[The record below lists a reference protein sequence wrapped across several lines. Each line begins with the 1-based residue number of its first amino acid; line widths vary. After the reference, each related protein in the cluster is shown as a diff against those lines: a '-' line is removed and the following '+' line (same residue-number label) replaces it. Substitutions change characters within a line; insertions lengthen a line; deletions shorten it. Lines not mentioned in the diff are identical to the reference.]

1 MMDLMSSVKHS
12 LSLIVPLVKKTKYL
26 FLLFCCLSI
35 CRVQAQVFEQVIGYP
50 YNGVVNKPVAVTEGN
65 NTYVVDEQAH
75 KVIGYTSGDQ
85 VILTLGGYGTEDGKF
100 RTPAGIA
107 AAGSKI
113 YVVDSGNHR
122 VQVFNASNGS
132 FLFSFGS
139 QGSADGQFNNPKGIF
154 IDNYNQVIV
163 VDQGNARVQM
173 FNINGAFIRK
183 FGTYGSGNGQF
194 NNPVAVFSVDVSF
207 QQRLYVSDAGNN
219 RVQYFDY
226 NGTYQG
232 QFGTAG
238 TGDGQFNN
246 PTGIRTVITST
257 GVTQLF
263 VADSG
268 NKRIQAFSTAGVFIG
283 IVGSAGTG
291 DGQFNAISD
300 LSTVTYGFR
309 ACDPVNGTISTFLG
323 GGTGLPTF
331 SSKFGQNAT
340 GNGWLHYPQNMARL
354 NSYIYAADKKNKRVQ
369 IFNVNFSN
377 IYESKF
383 GEGYAVE
390 GIAVDEA
397 NTVYATNPA
406 DHKIRVYNSIGG
418 FKYEIGAPGSG
429 PGQLNTP
436 GDLVVVKSGPDNLL
450 YVIDR
455 GNYRIQVFNGATG
468 IPVRNFGT
476 QGTGNGQFTTP
487 NGICADASGKIYV
500 AEDYKIQ
507 VFDGNGTWLKTIT
520 GAGQGSGNG
529 QFDRIQDV
537 AVDASGNIYV
547 VENNNNRIQLLTSEG
562 VFIRKFGTF
571 GFGDGQFNNPSGIFL
586 YENQIYVADQMN
598 HRLQV
603 LQAKPTPDVNFA
615 DITRTFGEAPLALNA
630 TTNST
635 GAITYSVL
643 TGGTGA
649 VSLNGN
655 TVTPTQAGYV
665 YLRAS
670 VAEDATYKA
679 AYKDI
684 QLTINK
690 GTAQITLSDLQHYYD
705 NTPKYATVTT
715 SPAGL
720 QGVTVRYVKDG
731 VYYNYAQAIGQYD
744 LDATLNNPNY
754 TASKAYAV
762 LTVSDKP
769 TPVINN
775 FDGLSKTY
783 GDNPFTLNA
792 TTNSTG
798 AITYSEVSSGTG
810 DVTLSGNTVTI
821 VKSGIVFLKAS
832 VAESATHTAT
842 SKTIILTINKATAS
856 ITLGNLAHVY
866 NGNAKTATA
875 ITTPT
880 GKNVVFSY
888 QQGGNITTP
897 VNAGVYDVTA
907 TINDDNYQGTT
918 SGTLTISK
926 GTASIS
932 LSSLTHTYDGAAK
945 SATYITN
952 PAGKTVVIEY
962 RQGGTLVGNPVNAGS
977 YDVTATVSDNNYQG
991 SATATLTINK
1001 AWVTINY
1008 GNLTHTYS
1016 GTVKAATATT
1026 TPAGKAVTFE
1036 YRQGGIA
1043 VTPVKAGRYD
1053 VTATVNEANYESI
1066 NTALF
1071 TINKAPLTIKADDV
1085 SRKYGVANPASY
1097 TFTLTGLMNGENAQA
1112 ALTTFPSASTTASAT
1127 SNAGT
1132 TYPITSSGAASDNYT
1147 ITYQNGGL
1155 SITQADATLSLS
1167 NLSHTYDG
1175 QSKAATVTTEPAGLS
1190 GVSLTYKQGASAVST
1205 PVNVGTYTVEARLN
1219 NVNYTAPMVTGTL
1232 TISNKPVA
1240 SITNFG
1246 NLAKTYGDAPFT
1258 LNASSNSTGIIT
1270 YTAFSGTGEVTVRN
1284 NTVTILKAGT
1294 VTLQVD
1300 VAEDANFAAASLQAT
1315 LQIGKAPLT
1324 ITAHNKTRL
1333 YGENNP
1339 PLTWAFSGFKN
1350 GDNYTVIDSQ
1360 PYTMLEA
1367 TTTSPA
1373 GNYPIKLA
1381 GASDNNYQISYADG
1395 TLTVTKAPLTIT
1407 AENKTR
1413 AYGDANPAFTFAYE
1427 GFRLN
1432 DSKAD
1437 LTSLPV
1443 ATTSAMAE
1451 SDASVYTIQPS
1462 GADALNYQITYEP
1475 GTLTITQAP
1484 LSVKV
1489 ADASRKYGEAN
1500 PTFLLTYEGLK
1511 NGDLAED
1518 LKMTPDVSTDADER
1532 SDVGTY
1538 PIVLSGGEDQNYAF
1552 VSYGNGILTIEK
1564 ADQSINFPAI
1574 DSKNVN
1580 DRDFE
1585 IGASASSGLTITYT
1599 VSGPALL
1606 VEGSKIRLTGQA
1618 GTVTVKASQAG
1629 NQNYEAA
1636 KDEIQTFAVNE
1647 KLGQVITFSAL
1658 AQRTFDE
1665 GNLVL
1670 NASASSNLGVSF
1682 SSSDN
1687 AVATIDGNVVIVKKP
1702 GTVIITASQEGNDL
1716 YNAAPQVNRT
1726 LIISKGVQQI
1736 VFDALM
1742 EKTLG
1747 EENFTLEAKTSSGL
1761 PVSYTSSNTA
1771 VATINGDVV
1780 TILGEGE
1787 TIITAAQTGNDLYA
1801 SADAVTQKLVVRLI
1815 TEAEF
1820 SPERSAS
1827 AYPNPATDLLVI
1839 ETKEAAS
1846 GSVVRVTDLYGRG
1859 MNVTV
1864 READAFTHN
1873 IDVSSLPSGVYVV
1886 QVNLGARV
1894 ITTQRIVKR

>member
-1 MMDLMSSVKHS
+1 MMDYMSGVKHS
-12 LSLIVPLVKKTKYL
+12 LSLIVPLVKKTRYL

-35 CRVQAQVFEQVIGYP
+35 CRVQAQVFEQVIGRDN
-50 YNGVVNKPVAVTEGN
+50 NGIINRPVASTGDN
-65 NTYVVDEQAH
+65 SIYVVDEQAH
-75 KVIGYTSGDQ
+75 KVLGYSSGGQ
-85 VILTLGGYGTEDGKF
+85 VTVAIGGYGTEEGKF

-107 AAGSKI
+107 VSGSKI

-122 VQVFNASNGS
+122 VQVFSTSGT
-132 FLFSFGS
+132 FLYSFGS
-139 QGSADGQFNNPKGIF
+139 EGSADGQFNNPKGIF

-163 VDQGNARVQM
+163 VDQGNARIQL
-173 FNINGAFIRK
+173 FSTNGSFIRK
-183 FGTYGSGNGQF
+183 FGTYGAGNGQF
-194 NNPVAVFSVDVSF
+194 NNPVGVFSADVSF
-207 QQRLYVSDAGNN
+207 QLRIYVCDAGNN

-226 NGTYQG
+226 NGNYLG

-246 PTGIRTVITST
+246 PTSIRTVITST
-257 GVTQLF
+257 GVMQFF

-268 NKRIQAFSTAGVFIG
+268 NKRIQAFSTAGAFVG

-331 SSKFGQNAT
+331 SSKFSQNAT
-340 GNGWLHYPQNMARL
+340 ANGWLNSPQNMARL
-354 NSYIYAADKKNKRVQ
+354 NSFLYAVDKKNKRIQ
-369 IFNVNFSN
+369 IFNVGFNN
-377 IYESKF
+377 AYESKF

-390 GIAVDEA
+390 GIAVDES
-397 NTVYATNPA
+397 NKVYATNPV
-406 DHKIRVYNSIGG
+406 DNKIRVYNSIGG
-418 FKYEIGAPGSG
+418 FQYEIGASGSG

-436 GDLVVVKSGPDNLL
+436 GDLVVVKSGADNLL
-450 YVIDR
+450 YVLDR

-468 IPVRNFGT
+468 SPVRNFGT
-476 QGTGNGQFTTP
+476 QGTGNGQFITP
-487 NGICADASGKIYV
+487 NGIGADASGKIYV
-500 AEDYKIQ
+500 AEDYRIQ

-547 VENNNNRIQLLTSEG
+547 VENNNNRIQLLTNEG

-571 GFGDGQFNNPSGIFL
+571 GIGDGEFNNPSGIFL

-603 LQAKPTPDVNFA
+603 LQAKSAPEINFSNF
-615 DITRTFGEAPLALNA
+615 TRTFGEAPFALNA
-630 TTNST
+630 TSNST
-635 GAITYSVL
+635 GAITYSVQP
-643 TGGTGA
+643 GGTGS

-655 TVTPTQAGYV
+655 TVTLTQAGDV
-665 YLRAS
+665 TLRAS
-670 VAEDATYKA
+670 VAEDANYKA
-679 AYKDI
+679 SYKDV

-715 SPAGL
+715 SPTGL
-720 QGVTVRYVKDG
+720 QGVTVRYIKDG
-731 VYYNYAQAIGQYD
+731 IYYNYAQAIGQYN
-744 LDATLNNPNY
+744 LEATLNNVNY
-754 TASKAYAV
+754 TASTAYGV
-762 LTVSDKP
+762 LTVSNKQAP
-769 TPVINN
+769 AITN
-775 FDGLSKTY
+775 FDDFSKTY
-783 GDNPFTLNA
+783 GDSPFTLNA

-798 AITYSEVSSGTG
+798 AVTYNEEGVGTG

-821 VKSGIVFLKAS
+821 VKAGTVYLKVS
-832 VAESATHTAT
+832 IAETSTHAAT
-842 SKTIILTINKATAS
+842 SKTITLTINKATAG

-866 NGNAKTATA
+866 DGNTKAATATTA
-875 ITTPT
+875 PA
-880 GKNVVFSY
+880 GKNVTLTY
-888 QQGGNITTP
+888 KQGGSFATP
-897 VNAGVYDVTA
+897 INAGVYDVAA
-907 TINDDNYQGTT
+907 TINDDNYQGTAA
-918 SGTLTISK
+918 GTLTIGK
-926 GTASIS
+926 ATASIN

-945 SATYITN
+945 SATYSTT

-962 RQGGTLVGNPVNAGS
+962 RQGGTIVANPVNTGS
-977 YDVTATVSDNNYQG
+977 YDATATVTDNNYQG
-991 SATATLTINK
+991 SATGTLVINK
-1001 AWVTINY
+1001 ATVAISV
-1008 GNLTHTYS
+1008 GSLTHTYS

-1026 TPAGKAVTFE
+1026 TPAGKTVSFE
-1036 YRQGGIA
+1036 YRQAGNV
-1043 VTPVKAGRYD
+1043 VTPTKAGQYN
-1053 VTATVNEANYESI
+1053 VTATVNEANYQGTA
-1066 NTALF
+1066 TALL
-1071 TINKAPLTIKADDV
+1071 TISKAPLTVKADNV
-1085 SRKYGVANPASY
+1085 SRKYGVANPSSY
-1097 TFTLTGLMNGENAQA
+1097 TFTLTGLVNGENALA
-1112 ALTTFPSASTTASAT
+1112 ALTTLPSATTTATVT

-1132 TYPITSSGAASDNYT
+1132 TYPITPSGATSDNYA
-1147 ITYQNGGL
+1147 ITYQNGTL
-1155 SITQADATLSLS
+1155 TITQADATLSLS

-1175 QSKAATVTTEPAGLS
+1175 QAKAATVTTDPAGLS
-1190 GVSLTYKQGASAVST
+1190 GVSITYKQGASPVST
-1205 PVNVGTYTVEARLN
+1205 PVNVGSYTVEAGLN
-1219 NVNYTAPMVTGTL
+1219 NVNYAAPMVTGTL

-1246 NLAKTYGDAPFT
+1246 NLTKTYGDAPFN
-1258 LNASSNSTGIIT
+1258 LNASSNSTGAIT
-1270 YTAFSGTGEVTVRN
+1270 YTAFSVTGEVTISS

-1315 LQIGKAPLT
+1315 LQVGKAPLT

-1339 PLTWAFSGFKN
+1339 PLTWAFSGFRN
-1350 GDNYTVIDSQ
+1350 GDDYTVIDTQ
-1360 PYTMLEA
+1360 PYTMLDA

-1373 GNYPIKLA
+1373 GNYPIKMA

-1395 TLTVTKAPLTIT
+1395 TLTVAKAPLTIR

-1413 AYGDANPAFTFAYE
+1413 AYGDANPVFTFAYE

-1443 ATTSAMAE
+1443 ATTSATVG
-1451 SDASVYTIQPS
+1451 SDASVYGIAPA
-1462 GADALNYQITYEP
+1462 GAEAQNYQITYES
-1475 GTLTITQAP
+1475 GTLTVAQAP

-1489 ADASRKYGEAN
+1489 ADASRKYGDAN
-1500 PTFLLTYEGLK
+1500 PAFILTYEGLK

-1518 LKMTPDVSTDADER
+1518 LKVKPDVSTSADER

-1538 PIVLSGGEDQNYAF
+1538 PIVASGGEDQNYDF
-1552 VSYGNGILTIEK
+1552 VSYSNGMLTIEK
-1564 ADQSINFPAI
+1564 ADQHITFPAI
-1574 DSKNVN
+1574 GSKNVN
-1580 DRDFE
+1580 DKDFE
-1585 IGASASSGLTITYT
+1585 IGASASSGLTITY
-1599 VSGPALL
+1599 VVAGPAVL
-1606 VEGSKIRLTGQA
+1606 VEGNKISLTGQA
-1618 GTVTVKASQAG
+1618 GTVTIKASQAG

-1647 KLGQVITFSAL
+1647 KLGQVITFASF
-1658 AQRTFDE
+1658 AQRTFDQ
-1665 GNLVL
+1665 GNIAL

-1682 SSSDN
+1682 TSSDN
-1687 AVATIDGNVVIVKKP
+1687 TVAAIDGNVVIVKKP
-1702 GTVIITASQEGNDL
+1702 GIVIITASQAGNDI
-1716 YNAAPQVNRT
+1716 YNAAPQVSRT
-1726 LIISKGVQQI
+1726 LSITKGVQHI

-1742 EKTLG
+1742 ERTLG
-1747 EENFTLEAKTSSGL
+1747 EENFTLEAKTSSEL
-1761 PVSYTSSNTA
+1761 PVSFTSSNTA

-1780 TILGEGE
+1780 TIVGEGE
-1787 TIITAAQTGNDLYA
+1787 TIITAAQAGNDLYA
-1801 SADAVTQKLVVRLI
+1801 SAEAVTQKLLVRLI

-1820 SPERSAS
+1820 TPDRSAS
-1827 AYPNPATDLLVI
+1827 AYPNPATDLLVV
-1839 ETKEAAS
+1839 ETKVAAS
-1846 GSVVRVTDLYGRG
+1846 GSEVRVTDLYGRS
-1859 MNVTV
+1859 MNVAV

-1873 IDVSSLPSGVYVV
+1873 IDVSSLPSGVYMV